1 MRLITLPL
9 IVSCLYLTEFVAL
22 NITVPTIQN
31 LEIINS
37 IELPDIF
44 SDDIN
49 RGYIDIND
57 AVSLQVK
64 SNVAWKLS
72 IRTKKNSLYLHK
84 DIDVSNILVNLDGVS
99 TNLSSDPIVIASGRQ
114 TSGSIINIS
123 YRRNL
128 SWDTCPPGAWR
139 IEPEFKLEPLQ

>member
-1 MRLITLPL
+1 LITLPL